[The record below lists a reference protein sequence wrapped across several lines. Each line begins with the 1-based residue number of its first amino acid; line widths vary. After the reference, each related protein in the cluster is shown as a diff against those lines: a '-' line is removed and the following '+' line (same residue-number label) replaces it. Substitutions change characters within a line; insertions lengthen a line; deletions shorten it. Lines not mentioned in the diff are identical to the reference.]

1 MCWAQVKP
9 ALKYLTDPK
18 YEHDRPKNT
27 HSSTHDKYFKEQIMS
42 KQQYNLHT
50 KTDYL
55 NRKMF
60 LDPAGPVTIQRF
72 EEVKYKKIADF
83 EATAR
88 GFFWQPEEISLTKDS
103 NDFKDA
109 SDAVKHIF
117 TSNLLRQTAL
127 DSLQGRGPSQ
137 IFMPVISLP
146 ELEALV
152 YNWTFFETNIHSK
165 SYSHIIRNI
174 YNVPKDVFNT
184 IHDTKEIVDMASS
197 VGDYYEALH
206 MVNCRKQ
213 MGETVTEHEHV
224 RAIWMALHA
233 SYALEAFRFMVS
245 FATSLAMVENRIFI
259 GNGNIISLILQDE
272 LLHKGWTA
280 YLINQVIK
288 EDPRFLV
295 AKEECEQE
303 VYQLYMDVIRE
314 EKAWADYLFN
324 KGPVIGLNANILKDF
339 VDYTAVGAL
348 KDIGIKYQGIA
359 PKSTPIPWF
368 NKHTDTSKKQT
379 ALQENESTN
388 YVIGVMSEGID
399 YDALPAL

>member
-1 MCWAQVKP
+1 
-9 ALKYLTDPK
+9 
-18 YEHDRPKNT
+18 
-27 HSSTHDKYFKEQIMS
+27 MS
-42 KQQYNLHT
+42 NEQYNLNT

-55 NRKMF
+55 HRKMF

-72 EEVKYKKIADF
+72 EEVKYNKIADF
-83 EATAR
+83 EKSAR
-88 GFFWQPEEISLTKDS
+88 GFFWVPEEISLTKDAG
-103 NDFKDA
+103 DFKDA

-137 IFMPVISLP
+137 IFTPVISLP

-152 YNWTFFETNIHSK
+152 YNWTFFETNIHSR

-174 YNVPKDVFNT
+174 YNVPKEVFNT
-184 IHDTKEIVDMASS
+184 IHDTKEIIDMASS
-197 VGDYYEALH
+197 VGKHYDWLH
-206 MVNCRKQ
+206 RLNCRKELNDN
-213 MGETVTEHEHV
+213 GFAVSEEEHIK
-224 RAIWMALHA
+224 AIWMALHA

-245 FATSLAMVENRIFI
+245 FATSLAMVENKIFI

-280 YLINQVIK
+280 FLINQVVK
-288 EDPRFLV
+288 EDPRF
-295 AKEECEQE
+295 AKAAQE
-303 VYQLYMDVIRE
+303 HQAEVIQIYKDVIAE
-314 EKAWADYLFN
+314 EKAWADYLFQ

-348 KDIGIKYQGIA
+348 KDIGIKYWNTA

-368 NKHTDTSKKQT
+368 NKHSDTSKKQT

-388 YVIGVMSEGID
+388 YVIGVMSDNID
-399 YDALPAL
+399 YDALPAI

>member
-1 MCWAQVKP
+1 
-9 ALKYLTDPK
+9 
-18 YEHDRPKNT
+18 
-27 HSSTHDKYFKEQIMS
+27 MS
-42 KQQYNLHT
+42 QAQYNLNT

-83 EATAR
+83 ETTAR
-88 GFFWQPEEISLTKDS
+88 GFFWVPEEISLSKDA
-103 NDFKDA
+103 NDFKEA

-137 IFMPVISLP
+137 IFTPVVSLP

-152 YNWTFFETNIHSK
+152 YNWTFFETNIHSR

-174 YNVPKDVFNT
+174 YNVPKDVFAT

-197 VGDYYEALH
+197 VGLYYDRLH
-206 MVNCRKQ
+206 MINCRKEMLEKFPEQ
-213 MGETVTEHEHV
+213 EHIK
-224 RAIWMALHA
+224 AIWLALNA

-245 FATSLAMVENRIFI
+245 FATSLAMVENKIFI

-280 YLINQVIK
+280 YLINQVVK
-288 EDPRFLV
+288 EDERF
-295 AKEECEQE
+295 AKAKIECEAE
-303 VYQLYMDVIRE
+303 VYQMYLDVIRE
-314 EKAWADYLFN
+314 EKAWADYLFQ

-339 VDYTAVGAL
+339 VDYTAVTAL
-348 KDIGIKYQGIA
+348 KEIGIKYTNPA
-359 PKSTPIPWF
+359 PKVTPIPWF
-368 NKHTDTSKKQT
+368 NKHSDTSKKQT

-388 YVIGVMSEGID
+388 YVIGVMSENID
-399 YDALPAL
+399 YDALPAI

>member
-1 MCWAQVKP
+1 
-9 ALKYLTDPK
+9 
-18 YEHDRPKNT
+18 
-27 HSSTHDKYFKEQIMS
+27 MS
-42 KQQYNLHT
+42 KQQYNLNT

-83 EATAR
+83 ETTAR
-88 GFFWQPEEISLTKDS
+88 GFFWVPEEITLSKDA

-109 SDAVKHIF
+109 SEAVKHIF

-137 IFMPVISLP
+137 VFAPVVSLP

-152 YNWTFFETNIHSK
+152 YNWTFFETNIHSR

-174 YNVPKDVFNT
+174 YNVPKEVFNT

-197 VGDYYEALH
+197 IGRYYDELH
-206 MVNCRKQ
+206 IINSRKEL
-213 MGETVTEHEHV
+213 GEVVPEEVHIK
-224 RAIWMALHA
+224 AIWLALHA

-245 FATSLAMVENRIFI
+245 FATSLAMVENKIFI

-280 YLINQVIK
+280 YLINQVVK
-288 EDPRFLV
+288 EDPRFSKI
-295 AKEECEQE
+295 AQECQEQ
-303 VYQLYMDVIRE
+303 VLQIYRDVIRE
-314 EKAWADYLFN
+314 EKAWADYLFQ

-339 VDYTAVGAL
+339 VDYTASDAL
-348 KDIGIKYQGIA
+348 KQIGIKYWNTS

-368 NKHTDTSKKQT
+368 NKHSDTSKKQT
-379 ALQENESTN
+379 ALQESESTN

-399 YDALPAL
+399 YNALPAL

>member
-1 MCWAQVKP
+1 
-9 ALKYLTDPK
+9 
-18 YEHDRPKNT
+18 
-27 HSSTHDKYFKEQIMS
+27 MS
-42 KQQYNLHT
+42 KQQYNLNT

-72 EEVKYKKIADF
+72 EEVKYKKIADYDS
-83 EATAR
+83 TAR
-88 GFFWQPEEISLTKDS
+88 GFFWQPEEISLTKDA
-103 NDFKDA
+103 NDFKEA

-127 DSLQGRGPSQ
+127 DSLQGRGPTQ
-137 IFMPVISLP
+137 VFTPVCSLP
-146 ELEALV
+146 EVEALM
-152 YNWTFFETNIHSK
+152 YNWGFFETNIHSK

-184 IHDTKEIVDMASS
+184 IHDTAEIVDMASS
-197 VGDYYEALH
+197 VGNYYDKLH
-206 MVNCRKQ
+206 HINCRKEL
-213 MGETVTEHEHV
+213 GLEVTEKEHI
-224 RAIWMALHA
+224 RAIYMALHA

-245 FATSLAMVENRIFI
+245 FATSLAMVENKIFI

-280 YLINQVIK
+280 YMINQVVK
-288 EDPRFLV
+288 EDPRFV
-295 AKEECEQE
+295 QARDECQEE

-314 EKAWADYLFN
+314 EKEWATYLF
-324 KGPVIGLNANILKDF
+324 KLGPVIGLNANILKDF

-348 KDIGIKYQGIA
+348 KDIGIKYQQPA

-368 NKHTDTSKKQT
+368 NKHSDTSKKQT

-388 YVIGVMSEGID
+388 YVIGVMGENID
-399 YDALPAL
+399 YHELPAI

>member
-1 MCWAQVKP
+1 
-9 ALKYLTDPK
+9 
-18 YEHDRPKNT
+18 
-27 HSSTHDKYFKEQIMS
+27 MS
-42 KQQYNLHT
+42 QAQYNLNT

-55 NRKMF
+55 SRKMF

-72 EEVKYKKIADF
+72 EEVKYPKIQKI
-83 EATAR
+83 EQTAR
-88 GFFWQPEEISLTKDS
+88 GFFWVPEEISLSKDS

-127 DSLQGRGPSQ
+127 DSLQGRGPAQ
-137 IFMPVISLP
+137 VFTPCVSLP
-146 ELEALV
+146 EVEALM
-152 YNWTFFETNIHSK
+152 YNWSFFETNIHSR

-197 VGDYYEALH
+197 VGNYYEALH

-213 MGETVTEHEHV
+213 LGEAVTEHEHI
-224 RAIWMALHA
+224 RAIYMALHA

-245 FATSLAMVENRIFI
+245 FATSLAMVENKIFI

-280 YLINQVIK
+280 YLINQVVK
-288 EDPRFLV
+288 EDTRFAEV
-295 AKEECEQE
+295 KAECEQE
-303 VYQLYMDVIRE
+303 VYALYMDVIRE
-314 EKAWADYLFN
+314 EKAWADYLFI

-339 VDYTAVGAL
+339 VDYTAVSAL
-348 KDIGIKYQGIA
+348 KDIGIKYNNPA

-368 NKHTDTSKKQT
+368 NKHVDTSKKQT
-379 ALQENESTN
+379 ALQESESTN
-388 YVIGVMSEGID
+388 YVIGVMSDAID
-399 YDALPAL
+399 YDELPSL

>member
-1 MCWAQVKP
+1 VVAEKVLEYKVK
-9 ALKYLTDPK
+9 
-18 YEHDRPKNT
+18 
-27 HSSTHDKYFKEQIMS
+27 MS
-42 KQQYNLHT
+42 KQQYNLNT

-197 VGDYYEALH
+197 VGNYYEALH
-206 MVNCRKQ
+206 VVNCRKQ
-213 MGETVTEHEHV
+213 LGETVTEHEHI

-245 FATSLAMVENRIFI
+245 FATSLAMVENRIFM

-295 AKEECEQE
+295 VKEECEQE

-339 VDYTAVGAL
+339 VDYTAVSAL
-348 KDIGIKYQGIA
+348 KDIGIKYQQVA

-368 NKHTDTSKKQT
+368 NKHVDTSKKQT